1 MKKEY
6 NMKKILLVGLLFST
20 QLLLSTTD
28 IDRTYFYDQ
37 GVQSCDIKV
46 FEQWLELGQQ
56 RDEIGNLILQTLGDV
71 QETIIGDSLD
81 DKIQHWDYELRTDL
95 SLPSL
100 MKSYNYQPFIF
111 LLADLD
117 RVDQLSAKIK
127 NHADVYHYD
136 TTKIV
141 YELKKYKFKVVK
153 LFEYAAK
160 IGVNINA
167 QDRWGDTALVQAI
180 HYNSLEFVLLCI
192 KAGAHVNHKGN
203 LEVHQ
208 TPFVHAM
215 FNLDLECFENSSVLN
230 LESGIFDNNI
240 EIIKVLIAA
249 GADVTIKDK
258 AGETVL
264 DYMQVLISS
273 FDDSIDYC
281 VERFACLSE
290 VDDDVFG
297 SFDSKNFNAIK
308 FKAHALSRYKE
319 LLEILQR
326 KIFGYDSI

>member
-1 MKKEY
+1 
-6 NMKKILLVGLLFST
+6 MKKILFASLLFSM
-20 QLLLSTTD
+20 QLLISTTD
-28 IDRTYFYDQ
+28 IDRAYFHDQ
-37 GVQSCDIKV
+37 GVQSCDVKI
-46 FEQWLELGQQ
+46 FEQWLELGQE
-56 RDEIGNLILQTLGDV
+56 RDQIGNLISQSLGDV

-100 MKSYNYQPFIF
+100 IKSYDYQPFIF

-117 RVDQLSAKIK
+117 KVNQLSNKIK
-127 NHADVYHYD
+127 KHADTYHYD
-136 TTKIV
+136 AKKIV
-141 YELKKYKFKVVK
+141 YELKKYKFKIVK

-167 QDRWGDTALVQAI
+167 QDRWGNTALVQAI

-192 KAGAHVNHKGN
+192 KAGAYVNHKGN
-203 LEVHQ
+203 LQVHQ

-258 AGETVL
+258 AQGTVL

-273 FDDSIDYC
+273 LDDSVDYC
-281 VERFACLSE
+281 VERFSCLSE
-290 VDDDVFG
+290 LDEDIFG
-297 SFDSKNFNAIK
+297 SFDSKKFNGKK
-308 FKAHALSRYKE
+308 FKAHVLARYKE

-326 KIFGYDSI
+326 KIYGK